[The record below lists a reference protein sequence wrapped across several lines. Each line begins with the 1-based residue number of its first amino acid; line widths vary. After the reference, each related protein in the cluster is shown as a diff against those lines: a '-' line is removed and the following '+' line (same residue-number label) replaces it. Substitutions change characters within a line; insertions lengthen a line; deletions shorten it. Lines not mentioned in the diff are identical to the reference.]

1 MQRKGLILEI
11 NVSGKESE
19 FYGVYL
25 SASDRNFIKNYP
37 FVLPK
42 THCFGI
48 VMAIP

>member
-11 NVSGKESE
+11 KVSGNISE
-19 FYGVYL
+19 IYGTYL
-25 SASDRNFIKNYP
+25 SAPERNSIKNYP

-42 THCFGI
+42 THCFGF